1 MSRSLL
7 RASIAFVFVSGLFA
21 SVAVQQPGAAAA
33 TLLTVSPTS
42 GSPGGNFTIAG
53 SGFTKSSAVK
63 VFWDGAAFDTDYT
76 SSTGAFS
83 DKQTIPKS
91 PNGVHVVSVTV
102 AGVSAQTTFTIVG
115 SRVATATAT
124 STTLANATATA
135 MPTSTPTPS
144 PTWTPTRTPTPTSTA
159 IATPTV
165 TPVPTSTPQGPAT
178 MTPTPPAHGTPGPS
192 YWRPGVSTTFDWQL
206 NTPVDQSIQVDFY
219 DVDLFG
225 NDTSIVAALHAKGRK
240 VACYLDAGT
249 WENWR
254 PDAAAYPESIKG
266 KSFEPPYT
274 DEKWLDYRQSAIL
287 YPILSARFD
296 LCQQKGFDAV
306 EADNVNGFV
315 NPTGFN
321 LTYQDQL
328 TFNTWLAEQAH
339 QRGMSIALK
348 NDFEQAADLVSI
360 FDWELAEQCF
370 QYKECSNYQLFIQ
383 AGKPVYDVEYKLD
396 PSQFCTQSND
406 LGFYSLRKKASL
418 NNYRIACK

>member
-1 MSRSLL
+1 LF
-7 RASIAFVFVSGLFA
+7 ASIAVG
-21 SVAVQQPGAAAA
+21 QPGAAAA
-33 TLLTVSPTS
+33 ALVTVSPSS

-53 SGFTKSSAVK
+53 SGFTKSSVVK
-63 VFWDGAAFDTDYT
+63 VLWDGAAFDTDYT
-76 SSTGAFS
+76 SSSGSFS
-83 DKQTIPKS
+83 DKQTIPKA

-102 AGVSAQTTFTIVG
+102 AGVSAQTSFTVVG
-115 SRVATATAT
+115 SRVATP
-124 STTLANATATA
+124 TA
-135 MPTSTPTPS
+135 MPSGTPTASPS
-144 PTWTPTRTPTPTSTA
+144 LTPTRTPTPARTATATAIVTATPTRTATATATLTPTSTA
-159 IATPTV
+159 TSR
-165 TPVPTSTPQGPAT
+165 PTSTPQG
-178 MTPTPPAHGTPGPS
+178 TPGPG
-192 YWRPGVSTTFDWQL
+192 YWKPGVNTTFDWQL

-219 DVDLFG
+219 DIDLFG
-225 NDTSIVAALHAKGRK
+225 NDASVVAALHAQGRK

-254 PDAAAYPESIKG
+254 PDAALYPESIKG
-266 KSFEPPYT
+266 QSFEAPYT
-274 DEKWLDYRQSAIL
+274 DEKWVDYRQSAIL

-321 LTYQDQL
+321 FTYQDQL
-328 TFNTWLAEQAH
+328 TFNTWLAQQAH

-348 NDFEQAADLVSI
+348 NDFEQAADLVSS

-370 QYKECSNYQLFIQ
+370 QYKECANYQLFIQ

-396 PSQFCTQSND
+396 PSQFCTQSNA

-418 NNYRIACK
+418 NNYRIACR